1 MDSLLEAV
9 KVVKTPTLPR
19 DDEEDCGCPADLR
32 LAALDRSRRPVTIR
46 SGVDGYLISPERS
59 ETSAGQDKA
68 TGQSDPR
75 PRDS

>member
-32 LAALDRSRRPVTIR
+32 MAAVDDSRRPVTIR
-46 SGVDGYLISPERS
+46 SGGLERFMCSPEL
-59 ETSAGQDKA
+59 AHLIAA
-68 TGQSDPR
+68 TR
-75 PRDS
+75 I

>member
-32 LAALDRSRRPVTIR
+32 MAAVDNSRRPVTPRTGLADFMCSIELAR
-46 SGVDGYLISPERS
+46 FI
-59 ETSAGQDKA
+59 AA
-68 TGQSDPR
+68 TR
-75 PRDS
+75 I